1 MLGALIHCW
10 VQLAGVSGG
19 EKTYLG
25 SSIII
30 KIYPALSLAIGGRD
44 GMDGSGGHWMTH
56 SNYRT
61 CHHSQSWLSGH
72 FLAVGRVWRGFRV
85 GENYIQANKTLFCNL
100 FGYWGAGWDGLKQ
113 APLDD
118 TFYTSSIKVLDE
130 HPRRRGCWAIFP
142 IDIYI
147 YMSSHNINIPI
158 LPFTMPQGMREWM
171 DGHG

>member
-1 MLGALIHCW
+1 MALR
-10 VQLAGVSGG
+10 AFGG
-19 EKTYLG
+19 KLYWL
-25 SSIII
+25 I
-30 KIYPALSLAIGGRD
+30 KHYFAIYLAIGGR
-44 GMDGSGGHWMTH
+44 
-56 SNYRT
+56 
-61 CHHSQSWLSGH
+61 
-72 FLAVGRVWRGFRV
+72 
-85 GENYIQANKTLFCNL
+85 E
-100 FGYWGAGWDGLKQ
+100 DGLKQ